1 MSDNGKEQD
10 DYGELPVTNPS
21 SEEPAQTVEA
31 SPEFIAW
38 LKSLGP
44 DGTDRF
50 VKGSQLMVEMGTLV
64 LDASVAMETGATG
77 ELEGFDRRAKVLAAR
92 AEVSGFDWLSE
103 LMRGS
108 QILIACYL
116 RFARGNHAVT
126 VFRHQ
131 RAKQEFQAATTGIRN
146 SLELFDKALQEF
158 PEVPELTEAKASFE
172 QAMYFNRQWQ
182 TFIIALE
189 KICDIDELLLQGRV
203 REYLA
208 GVRSLA
214 NEMRRL
220 SDSML
225 AAGSDDPKLL
235 TLSAKMTA
243 MADTI
248 EERADTIEEI
258 EKSRAVYLPPGGDK
272 VFIIHGHA
280 EDKWRELRDLLED
293 KLGLKGRV
301 IVLKEEASQLKAVIS
316 KFEEYAKQCCYGF
329 ALVTPD
335 DEVKKDKIKK
345 QATEY
350 RQARPNVIFEIGW
363 FYGRFGPSRL
373 CILKQTGTEIPS
385 DLAGVVTLEFDRDVE
400 EKYIRIKQEL
410 ETARVLG

>member
-1 MSDNGKEQD
+1 MSDTEKERDEASQS
-10 DYGELPVTNPS
+10 PVTNPPS
-21 SEEPAQTVEA
+21 EPADQTGET
-31 SPEFIAW
+31 SPEMMAW
-38 LKSLGP
+38 LESLGP

-64 LDASVAMETGATG
+64 MNASKALETNALG

-116 RFARGNHAVT
+116 SFVRGNHAVT

-131 RAKQEFQAATTGIRN
+131 RAKQEFQAAAQGIRN
-146 SLELFDKALQEF
+146 SLELFDKALKGF
-158 PEVPELTEAKASFE
+158 PAVPELTEAKGSFQ
-172 QAMYFNRQWQ
+172 QAMYFNQQWQ
-182 TFIIALE
+182 TFVAAFE
-189 KICDIDELLLQGRV
+189 KICDVDELLLQGRV
-203 REYLA
+203 REYLT
-208 GVRSLA
+208 GVRTLA
-214 NEMRRL
+214 NELRRL
-220 SDSML
+220 SDGML
-225 AAGSDDPKLL
+225 GAGYDDPELL
-235 TLSAKMTA
+235 ALSGKMTA

-258 EKSRAVYLPPGGDK
+258 ERTRDVYLPPGGDK
-272 VFIIHGHA
+272 IFIIHGHA

-293 KLGLKGRV
+293 RLGMKGRV
-301 IVLKEEASQLKAVIS
+301 IVLKEEASQSKAVIS
-316 KFEEYAKQCCYGF
+316 KFEEHAKQCCYGF

-335 DEVKKDKIKK
+335 DTVKK
-345 QATEY
+345 QATAY

-363 FYGRFGPSRL
+363 FYGRFGPTRL
-373 CILKQTGTEIPS
+373 CILKKTGTEIPS

-400 EKYIRIKQEL
+400 EKFIRIKQEL
-410 ETARVLG
+410 ETARVIASGT